1 MLSSENT
8 SDKVTIKPQT
18 RACSLFRSL
27 KNTNK
32 EEENRGENGLFFST
46 FPSPTLLSAWAVTRQ
61 KSLSPPP
68 LPTEEG
74 PSADPP
80 PSPSQS
86 SQAPSPFARS
96 RKLLLSVGP
105 LLEGGE
111 GRGTFLPPPVIEDE
125 SVEGGS
131 LHRDTSQQWRVRV
144 LSSISAT
151 GVRRKKEGE
160 EQDKER

>member
-1 MLSSENT
+1 MVSS
-8 SDKVTIKPQT
+8 
-18 RACSLFRSL
+18 FRRFL
-27 KNTNK
+27 
-32 EEENRGENGLFFST
+32 
-46 FPSPTLLSAWAVTRQ
+46 PPTLLSAWAVTRQ

-80 PSPSQS
+80 SPSQS

-105 LLEGGE
+105 LLEEGGE

-144 LSSISAT
+144 LSSMSAT